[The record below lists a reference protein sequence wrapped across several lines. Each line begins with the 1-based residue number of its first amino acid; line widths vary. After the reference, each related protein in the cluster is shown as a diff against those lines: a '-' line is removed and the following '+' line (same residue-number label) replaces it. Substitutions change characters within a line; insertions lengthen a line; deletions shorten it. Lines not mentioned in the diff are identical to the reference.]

1 LETSDLARCGFPLV
15 IRQPA
20 QGWISVRTVASLSP
34 RFGVKPDG
42 LCANYDLNSFGARE
56 VSALTGST
64 TVGFQMLNTFKRKLN
79 PQGGLLLA
87 DALNPGI
94 GLGAHFIEVYAVDC
108 KDSRDAQVLTQAA
121 DKLKQVFQQANASS
135 ETR

>member
-1 LETSDLARCGFPLV
+1 VEFPLV

-20 QGWISVRTVASLSP
+20 QGCISVRTVASLSP
-34 RFGVKPDG
+34 RFGVESGG
-42 LCANYDLNSFGARE
+42 LCANYNLNSFGARE

-64 TVGFQMLNTFKRKLN
+64 TVGFQMLNTLKRKTN
-79 PQGGLLLA
+79 SQGGLLLE
-87 DALNPGI
+87 DALNRGI

-108 KDSRDAQVLTQAA
+108 NEPRQAQVLTQAA
-121 DKLKQVFQQANASS
+121 NKLKQVVQQANASS